1 MESSNSN
8 SKERELQLT
17 QRLAKQRHSICMT
30 WFEQLETHLHDLYLL
45 NSPYA
50 VDAFKPAFRSFF
62 GEEHQTFKLK
72 MFHNLDQLRLQLERE
87 NLHGVNAKTCLQAL
101 RTQFK
106 EFLASKGV
114 NATDLLNQGWQ
125 QDFEDF
131 TRCEPSAYRRE
142 LLENLDTLEA
152 VIHRV
157 VNTYGV
163 LRMKENEL
171 NALKENGSQLH
182 DEILHEHQIKSSV
195 KMQSQ
200 DIQIN
205 PVQAMDDSLIVSK
218 GSLIEP
224 ENNNAFSKSEIETQM
239 QRQEEKVNMREAVD
253 AGLVVTESSG
263 TKPDKQNTSSSS
275 GSYTTQA
282 VDADIG
288 PVNDEEPFAEVQLT
302 ALHNILANE
311 QQHTEQ
317 SEPSYDTH
325 LLETI
330 ESNTTPTSTN
340 MCHRGGEID
349 QDALLK
355 TELLKTK
362 DMVDKEIY
370 NELSKRFLQLE
381 KHCISLEIQI
391 QQKEESFQSNKPC
404 KNQEFPEFREFFVIN
419 DLKAQLLARTTLICN
434 LKKQIKSVKET
445 SNEATVKNDIDVI
458 ETINI
463 ELEHS
468 VAKLLAANEQLHKE
482 NEHLKQTY
490 KELFDSIK
498 KTKVQN
504 KDNSESLISQINQK
518 SVENADLKAQL
529 QEKVF
534 ANAALKNELRKIK
547 GNSVDTKFA
556 KASILGKPPLQ
567 PSRNHLVVR
576 QPNAFTSERPRISR
590 PRFASQVDEKNDL
603 SKTVTP
609 HYLPKV
615 RESAAATP
623 HQVNA
628 PNYSRNSH
636 KESYGSND
644 MVHAYFLE
652 DARKMTQDKTR
663 IPSHKDMASTRAHC
677 TPNAC
682 TPKPRNIYRSSPVS
696 KCSGGMSNGEP
707 LVDHSRNSSFF
718 LDSKQLVCSIC
729 HKYIFNTNHDDCI
742 TKILNKVNSRAKVQ
756 SPKIRNN
763 NPVEP
768 KNHTHKPGR
777 QNGIGQRFSLNK
789 SSAVHEKPHTP
800 RSCLRWKPTG
810 RIFKTVRLRWIPTGK
825 VFIDST
831 TKVDSEPPNGSND
844 DITNPYECNQTLYV
858 SAGTS
863 NSSAGTS
870 VNPLKERL
878 GRHGWFSKVIIYYLA
893 SNNNIH
899 RRPDSDV
906 HHTRD
911 DFILVNLKF
920 VPKGKTVEVFG
931 MAIPDPLIIEAIQ
944 QSSYYPK
951 YLEMVAENTKKT
963 PQESASVQS
972 ATKLR
977 KGKPTFQLVDE
988 DDEAQQES
996 VPQKEGDD
1004 PDLELAKKMSLE
1016 VHQEKGESEGADA
1029 DMERAI
1035 KLSLEPAFLP
1045 QVGKGKAIVTEEQIA
1060 NSLIDLSKK
1069 KRTTDQF
1076 ILVRHDQAPH
1086 DSTTG
1091 PSSQTED
1098 DTSEK
1103 VIPESSSTSDSERT
1117 KSETEAVAPKG
1128 DKDQGE
1134 LDLSRVTSGV
1144 SIPVSTQGQAGLDP
1158 EKAYEAL
1165 AGPDPEPMQE
1175 DQTGLDS
1182 RKAYVS
1188 FAGPNLEHMDDEFLA
1203 TAYPKV
1209 HENLKLITDE
1219 RVIEDNL
1226 ESHSGSMSSMKNLD
1240 DTDNFGDQF
1249 LYDKPTEDDQEKSK
1263 VIEESD
1269 STIPDPSHQTV
1280 TSTPPVIAPFIDVSS
1295 TKPSSLLR
1303 VARLEQEMSKVKKTD
1318 HSADVLALIKS
1329 QVPTVIDKYLGTKLD
1344 DALLKILERHTTD
1357 LIEKYSEQGE
1367 EKQDSTY
1374 SIRSTDKVDLEE
1386 FDLKSAL
1393 FKHMNKNKTAN
1404 RNPANYHL
1412 YHALMEALIADEDAM
1427 DKEVTVKVKDH
1438 KRKHDSDDDEDDD
1451 DDEGPSAGSNQGKS
1465 TKRRRHDS
1473 GASGSAQP
1481 PTKDD
1486 EQSSKKPRESDAS
1499 ASKQHPA
1506 LTSTGWQ
1513 ITDTRDDVVNSLMHM
1528 LPNNIQITDTSLM
1541 HMLNL
1546 NPSPH
1551 KEDSLVLLSE
1561 IPLLCQRRGLL
1572 IRLRSSR
1579 WEADVVSE
1587 HFDRDDNAGDDNE
1600 ETKPDPEE
1608 IYK

>member
-1 MESSNSN
+1 MFIDSQFTWDYDSQMTEKYFVEYTGIEVKQFRETLLLHMGNVKKSLA
-8 SKERELQLT
+8 ERT
-17 QRLAKQRHSICMT
+17 
-30 WFEQLETHLHDLYLL
+30 
-45 NSPYA
+45 YA
-50 VDAFKPAFRSFF
+50 S
-62 GEEHQTFKLK
+62 
-72 MFHNLDQLRLQLERE
+72 
-87 NLHGVNAKTCLQAL
+87 
-101 RTQFK
+101 
-106 EFLASKGV
+106 
-114 NATDLLNQGWQ
+114 
-125 QDFEDF
+125 
-131 TRCEPSAYRRE
+131 
-142 LLENLDTLEA
+142 
-152 VIHRV
+152 
-157 VNTYGV
+157 
-163 LRMKENEL
+163 
-171 NALKENGSQLH
+171 
-182 DEILHEHQIKSSV
+182 
-195 KMQSQ
+195 
-200 DIQIN
+200 
-205 PVQAMDDSLIVSK
+205 
-218 GSLIEP
+218 
-224 ENNNAFSKSEIETQM
+224 
-239 QRQEEKVNMREAVD
+239 
-253 AGLVVTESSG
+253 LVVTKCGG
-263 TKPDKQNTSSSS
+263 TKSDEHITSSSS
-275 GSYTTQA
+275 RTYITHA
-282 VDADIG
+282 VDADIR

-330 ESNTTPTSTN
+330 DSNTTPTSTN

-445 SNEATVKNDIDVI
+445 SNEAKVKNNIDVI

-482 NEHLKQTY
+482 NEHLKHTY

-504 KDNSESLISQINQK
+504 KDNNESLISQINQK

-615 RESAAATP
+615 RESAAAKP

-663 IPSHKDMASTRAHC
+663 IPNHRDMASTRAHC

-810 RIFKTVRLRWIPTGK
+810 RIFKTVSLRWIPTGK
-825 VFIDST
+825 MFTDST

-863 NSSAGTS
+863 NSSAGL
-870 VNPLKERL
+870 VLHL
-878 GRHGWFSKVIIYYLA
+878 
-893 SNNNIH
+893 
-899 RRPDSDV
+899 DDV
-906 HHTRD
+906 W
-911 DFILVNLKF
+911 
-920 VPKGKTVEVFG
+920 
-931 MAIPDPLIIEAIQ
+931 
-944 QSSYYPK
+944 
-951 YLEMVAENTKKT
+951 TK
-963 PQESASVQS
+963 QF
-972 ATKLR
+972 
-977 KGKPTFQLVDE
+977 KP
-988 DDEAQQES
+988 
-996 VPQKEGDD
+996 
-1004 PDLELAKKMSLE
+1004 
-1016 VHQEKGESEGADA
+1016 
-1029 DMERAI
+1029 R
-1035 KLSLEPAFLP
+1035 
-1045 QVGKGKAIVTEEQIA
+1045 
-1060 NSLIDLSKK
+1060 
-1069 KRTTDQF
+1069 
-1076 ILVRHDQAPH
+1076 
-1086 DSTTG
+1086 
-1091 PSSQTED
+1091 
-1098 DTSEK
+1098 
-1103 VIPESSSTSDSERT
+1103 SSSKDVWT
-1117 KSETEAVAPKG
+1117 K
-1128 DKDQGE
+1128 
-1134 LDLSRVTSGV
+1134 
-1144 SIPVSTQGQAGLDP
+1144 
-1158 EKAYEAL
+1158 
-1165 AGPDPEPMQE
+1165 
-1175 DQTGLDS
+1175 
-1182 RKAYVS
+1182 
-1188 FAGPNLEHMDDEFLA
+1188 
-1203 TAYPKV
+1203 
-1209 HENLKLITDE
+1209 
-1219 RVIEDNL
+1219 
-1226 ESHSGSMSSMKNLD
+1226 
-1240 DTDNFGDQF
+1240 QF
-1249 LYDKPTEDDQEKSK
+1249 RP
-1263 VIEESD
+1263 
-1269 STIPDPSHQTV
+1269 
-1280 TSTPPVIAPFIDVSS
+1280 
-1295 TKPSSLLR
+1295 
-1303 VARLEQEMSKVKKTD
+1303 
-1318 HSADVLALIKS
+1318 
-1329 QVPTVIDKYLGTKLD
+1329 
-1344 DALLKILERHTTD
+1344 
-1357 LIEKYSEQGE
+1357 
-1367 EKQDSTY
+1367 
-1374 SIRSTDKVDLEE
+1374 
-1386 FDLKSAL
+1386 
-1393 FKHMNKNKTAN
+1393 
-1404 RNPANYHL
+1404 
-1412 YHALMEALIADEDAM
+1412 
-1427 DKEVTVKVKDH
+1427 
-1438 KRKHDSDDDEDDD
+1438 
-1451 DDEGPSAGSNQGKS
+1451 
-1465 TKRRRHDS
+1465 
-1473 GASGSAQP
+1473 
-1481 PTKDD
+1481 
-1486 EQSSKKPRESDAS
+1486 
-1499 ASKQHPA
+1499 
-1506 LTSTGWQ
+1506 
-1513 ITDTRDDVVNSLMHM
+1513 
-1528 LPNNIQITDTSLM
+1528 
-1541 HMLNL
+1541 
-1546 NPSPH
+1546 
-1551 KEDSLVLLSE
+1551 
-1561 IPLLCQRRGLL
+1561 
-1572 IRLRSSR
+1572 RSS
-1579 WEADVVSE
+1579 S
-1587 HFDRDDNAGDDNE
+1587 
-1600 ETKPDPEE
+1600 
-1608 IYK
+1608 